1 MEVLRKQGYK
11 FSALFTIFFILIEVQ
26 LTTNALLI
34 GPRSFTTEASQVRRM
49 TSINRNRLNKFLAI
63 EMRKFSSTRTSQM
76 VTPIGGGAYQEVS
89 QKELLEGVEDI
100 PVLLKRPEKL
110 KNKYYGLRHGEIIL
124 MRK

>member
-1 MEVLRKQGYK
+1 
-11 FSALFTIFFILIEVQ
+11 
-26 LTTNALLI
+26 
-34 GPRSFTTEASQVRRM
+34 
-49 TSINRNRLNKFLAI
+49 
-63 EMRKFSSTRTSQM
+63 M

-124 MRK
+124 TRKLIVP